1 MEKKFE
7 KITLAER
14 IKSMLAVD
22 FRRMFTIRFFY
33 IMAGI
38 ALIMPILILV
48 MTSLMEGTPMTD
60 SQTGQ
65 PILDEFGNQVLME
78 GFKNVWQMIGSVSG
92 ASSES
97 TNAVGGMDI
106 VSMCNINL
114 VFFMSAVLV
123 CIFIADDFRSG
134 YAKNLFTVRSKK
146 TDYVISKTAVCF
158 VGGGILLVLFFIGTM
173 LGGKIAGIPFTME
186 GFNAGNVILCMISK
200 IFLMAVFVAHY
211 ALMSIIAKQKLWLS
225 ILLSL
230 GSSMLL
236 FTMIPMITPINAGI
250 MNVILCIAGGAM
262 FSVGLG
268 AIGRVLLKKRDIL

>member
-7 KITLAER
+7 KITFAER

-22 FRRMFTIRFFY
+22 FRKMFTIRFFY

-38 ALIMPILILV
+38 SLVMPILILV
-48 MTSLMEGTPMTD
+48 MTSMMDGSVSVNP
-60 SQTGQ
+60 QTGEETV
-65 PILDEFGNQVLME
+65 IE

-92 ASSES
+92 ESSEPTS
-97 TNAVGGMDI
+97 AAAGMDI

-158 VGGGILLVLFFIGTM
+158 VGGGILLVLFFIGAM
-173 LGGKIAGIPFTME
+173 LGGAIANIPFTME
-186 GFNAGNVILCMISK
+186 GFHAGNVVMCMLSK
-200 IFLMAVFVAHY
+200 IFLMAVFVALY
-211 ALMSIIAKQKLWLS
+211 AFMSIIAKEKLWLS

-236 FTMIPMITPINAGI
+236 FTMIPMITPINAEI
-250 MNVILCIAGGAM
+250 INVILCIVGGGIFA
-262 FSVGLG
+262 VGLG
-268 AIGRVLLKKRDIL
+268 AISQVFLKKRDIL

>member
-7 KITLAER
+7 KITFGDR

-38 ALIMPILILV
+38 AFIMPILIFV
-48 MTSLMEGTPMTD
+48 MTGFMEGTPITD
-60 SQTGQ
+60 RETGN
-65 PILDEFGNQVLME
+65 PVLDEFGNPVLME
-78 GFKNVWQMIGSVSG
+78 GFKNVWQMIGSISG
-92 ASSES
+92 ASAES
-97 TNAVGGMDI
+97 TNAAGGMDI

-158 VGGGILLVLFFIGTM
+158 AGGGIMLVLFFIGTM
-173 LGGKIAGIPFTME
+173 LGGKIAGLPFTME
-186 GFNAGNVILCMISK
+186 GFNAGNVVMCIISK
-200 IFLMAVFVAHY
+200 IFLMAVFVALY
-211 ALMSIIAKQKLWLS
+211 ALMAIIAKQKLWLS
-225 ILLSL
+225 MLLSL

-236 FTMIPMITPINAGI
+236 FMMIPTITPIDANFL
-250 MNVILCIAGGAM
+250 NVILCIAGGAA

>member
-7 KITLAER
+7 KITLAAR

-48 MTSLMEGTPMTD
+48 MTSMMDGSVSVNP
-60 SQTGQ
+60 QTGAETV
-65 PILDEFGNQVLME
+65 IE
-78 GFKNVWQMIGSVSG
+78 GFDNVWQMIGSVSG
-92 ASSES
+92 ASSEG

-158 VGGGILLVLFFIGTM
+158 VGGGIMLVSFFIGTM
-173 LGGKIAGIPFTME
+173 LGGAIADIPFTME
-186 GFNAGNVILCMISK
+186 GFNAGNVVLCMISK
-200 IFLMAVFVAHY
+200 IFLMAVFVALY
-211 ALMSIIAKQKLWLS
+211 ALTSIIAKQKLWLS

-250 MNVILCIAGGAM
+250 MNVILCIAGGAA

-268 AIGRVLLKKRDIL
+268 AIGRVLLRKRDIL

>member
-48 MTSLMEGTPMTD
+48 MTSMMDGSVSVNP
-60 SQTGQ
+60 QTGAETV
-65 PILDEFGNQVLME
+65 IE
-78 GFKNVWQMIGSVSG
+78 GFDNVWQMIGSVSG
-92 ASSES
+92 GSSEAA
-97 TNAVGGMDI
+97 NAAAGMDI

-123 CIFIADDFRSG
+123 CSFIADDFRSG

-158 VGGGILLVLFFIGTM
+158 VGGGIMLVLFFIGTM
-173 LGGKIAGIPFTME
+173 LGGAISSIPFAME
-186 GFNAGNVILCMISK
+186 GFNAGSVVLCMISK
-200 IFLMAVFVAHY
+200 SFLMAVFVALY

-236 FTMIPMITPINAGI
+236 FTIIPMITPIDAGM

-268 AIGRVLLKKRDIL
+268 AIGRVLLQKRDIL